1 MTNKW
6 TYKKSWCARRRRVL
20 VWRFIAP
27 DLIAAVLWC
36 SADRRGTQMVCSP
49 AATANSW
56 VSCQHGDIWNLW
68 SGRESGGWFSGHGES
83 RNSEKKHEQRKTC
96 LIICLF
102 INCQY
107 LTVRLSVLEVV
118 VKTFK
123 NAKFPQNHAFGTQQW
138 TITAH
143 SDLKHQKLLH
153 FQIELHPGNLTNY
166 LRNVL
171 RCCIQQV
178 TLMSGPN

>member
-107 LTVRLSVLEVV
+107 ITVRWSVWKLL
-118 VKTFK
+118 
-123 NAKFPQNHAFGTQQW
+123 
-138 TITAH
+138 
-143 SDLKHQKLLH
+143 LKHSKMLNSLKIMLL
-153 FQIELHPGNLTNY
+153 
-166 LRNVL
+166 
-171 RCCIQQV
+171 
-178 TLMSGPN
+178 GPNSEQLQLIQTSNIKNYCIFKLNFIQAI